1 MGPPA
6 TISSAALAVAGLAGR
21 FAATLARTLFFW
33 ICCVF
38 WTGLVAYVLAI
49 PVALVERILRLD
61 RTQWAQTLLYHGV
74 RLCSLP
80 LRLVSDVRLLGR
92 CRVAEG
98 KAVIIS
104 NHHSYID
111 IALLFNIFP
120 RIHMSARASL
130 FRIPFLGWAMSL
142 MQHFPHAVED
152 PESALREGA
161 AWLERGR
168 FVGVFPEGTRS
179 PTGEI
184 GRFRSGAFRLAQRTT
199 QLVQPVVVAGTGRVW
214 PRGQWWI
221 RALGPMAM
229 KVMDPVAVPVDLSVK
244 DLHALIR
251 LTRATMVEE
260 HRRLEQQLF
269 AHADLPSEDSAS
281 VIAETQGQSRGGR
294 TERA

>member
-1 MGPPA
+1 
-6 TISSAALAVAGLAGR
+6 V
-21 FAATLARTLFFW
+21 
-33 ICCVF
+33 C
-38 WTGLVAYVLAI
+38 YVLAI

-61 RTQWAQTLLYHGV
+61 RTHWAQTILYHGV

-92 CRVAEG
+92 CSISEG

-111 IALLFNIFP
+111 IALLFHIFP

-142 MQHFPHAVED
+142 LQHFPHTVQD
-152 PESALREGA
+152 PESALRNGT

-184 GRFRSGAFRLAQRTT
+184 GRFQSGAFRLAQRST

-214 PRGQWWI
+214 ARGQWWI
-221 RALGPMAM
+221 RTLGPMAM
-229 KVMDPVAVPVDLSVK
+229 KVIDPVVVPADLSVK
-244 DLHALIR
+244 ELHALIR
-251 LTRATMVEE
+251 LTRTTMVEE

-269 AHADLPSEDSAS
+269 APADLPPEDSAS
-281 VIAETQGQSRGGR
+281 VILETQAHSRGGR
-294 TERA
+294 TEQV

>member
-1 MGPPA
+1 M
-6 TISSAALAVAGLAGR
+6 SSAARGVAGLAGR
-21 FAATLARTLFFW
+21 FAATLVRTLFFW

-38 WTGLVAYVLAI
+38 WTGFAAYVLAI
-49 PVALVERILRLD
+49 PLALVERVLRLD
-61 RTQWAQTLLYHGV
+61 RPQLAQTMLYHGV

-98 KAVIIS
+98 KAVVIS

-111 IALLFNIFP
+111 IALLFHIFP

-142 MQHFPHAVED
+142 LQHFPHDVQD

-168 FVGVFPEGTRS
+168 FVGFFPEGTRS
-179 PTGEI
+179 PTSEI
-184 GRFRSGAFRLAQRTT
+184 GPFRSGAFRLAQRTT

-229 KVMDPVAVPVDLSVK
+229 KVMDPVVVPADLSVK
-244 DLHALIR
+244 ELRALIR
-251 LTRATMVEE
+251 LTRAKMVGE
-260 HRRLEQQLF
+260 HRRLERQLF
-269 AHADLPSEDSAS
+269 GGADLASEDSAS
-281 VIAETQGQSRGGR
+281 VITEAQDRSPRGR